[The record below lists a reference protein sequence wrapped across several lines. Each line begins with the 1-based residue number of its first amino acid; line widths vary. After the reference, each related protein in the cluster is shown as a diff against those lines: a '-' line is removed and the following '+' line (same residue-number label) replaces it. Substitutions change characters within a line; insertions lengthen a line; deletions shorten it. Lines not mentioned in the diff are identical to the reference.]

1 MVWQG
6 KGSENDHDPTH
17 RAQAMTLAS
26 ARVSISTRRKL
37 TSILLAVTIFALLA
51 GLTSFAT
58 RGSVVYA
65 IIDSILVG
73 TGVGL
78 FEQFYVPSLRGR
90 WLRGMHPLL
99 SISIYTAVVALLFVV
114 AVHLSHLLTGQLD
127 TLSRAYRRLPF
138 ALPLVIAFS
147 VIGIVVMRTVHFI
160 GIETLFHLMIG
171 TYHRPVIEEKVLLFL
186 DINDSTGLSE
196 RLGAVQIKSLVGK
209 FLFDISKPITN
220 YGGEIYLYKG
230 DGLIALW
237 NWNEAI
243 RENRILRAIDA
254 VFASVARERPEYQR
268 QCGFMPRFRI
278 GVHGGD
284 VVVSEQGDTKR
295 AIGVYGSTINIS
307 ARMEEAAKAH
317 GVSCVI
323 SGDVAQALSNGNGG
337 LSPLGHE
344 RIRGISADIPIF
356 EYRVE
361 GDVAAG
367 LSDDVLGPELH
378 RRFWR
383 QAVG

>member
-1 MVWQG
+1 M
-6 KGSENDHDPTH
+6 K
-17 RAQAMTLAS
+17 LAS
-26 ARVSISTRRKL
+26 AHVSISTRRKL
-37 TSILLAVTIFALLA
+37 TSILLAVIIFALLA

-73 TGVGL
+73 IGVGL
-78 FEQFYVPSLRGR
+78 FEQFYVQNLRGR
-90 WLRGMHPLL
+90 WLRSMHPLL

-127 TLSRAYRRLPF
+127 TLSKAYRRLPF

-209 FLFDISKPITN
+209 FLFDISKPITD

-237 NWNEAI
+237 NWNDAI
-243 RENRILRAIDA
+243 RGNRILRAIDA
-254 VFASVARERPEYQR
+254 VFASVGRERSEFQR
-268 QCGFMPRFRI
+268 QFGVVPRFRI
-278 GVHGGD
+278 GVHGGE

-295 AIGVYGSTINIS
+295 AIGVYGSTINIA

-317 GVSCVI
+317 DVACVL
-323 SGDVAQALSNGNGG
+323 SGDVVEALSNGEQQ
-337 LSPLGHE
+337 LLPLGHE
-344 RIRGISADIPIF
+344 QVKGISVEIPIF
-356 EYRVE
+356 QYRVDDGRTLE
-361 GDVAAG
+361 QPARAG
-367 LSDDVLGPELH
+367 SPLRAEIPV
-378 RRFWR
+378 
-383 QAVG
+383 

>member
-1 MVWQG
+1 MPAG
-6 KGSENDHDPTH
+6 RPFSPISLISP
-17 RAQAMTLAS
+17 MILS
-26 ARVSISTRRKL
+26 FARVSISTRRKL
-37 TSILLAVTIFALLA
+37 TSILLAVTTFAFLA

-58 RGSVVYA
+58 RGSVLYA

-78 FEQFYVPSLRGR
+78 FEEFYVQSLRGR
-90 WLRGMHPLL
+90 WLRSMHPLL
-99 SISIYTAVVALLFVV
+99 SISIYTAVVVVLFGV
-114 AVHLSHLLTGQLD
+114 AVHLSHLLTGQWD
-127 TLSRAYRRLPF
+127 TLPRAYRRLPF

-186 DINDSTGLSE
+186 DINNSTGLSE

-209 FLFDISKPITN
+209 FLFDISKPITD

-243 RENRILRAIDA
+243 RGNRILRAIDA
-254 VFASVARERPEYQR
+254 VFASVARERPVYQR
-268 QCGFMPRFRI
+268 QFGVVPRFRI
-278 GVHGGD
+278 GVHGGE

-295 AIGVYGSTINIS
+295 AIGVYGSTINIA
-307 ARMEEAAKAH
+307 ARMEEAAKVH
-317 GVSCVI
+317 NVSCVV
-323 SGDVAQALSNGNGG
+323 SGDVAEALCERDGR
-337 LSPLGHE
+337 LLPIGHE
-344 RIRGISADIPIF
+344 KVRGIFAEIPIF
-356 EYRVE
+356 QYR
-361 GDVAAG
+361 AAG
-367 LSDDVLGPELH
+367 AAA
-378 RRFWR
+378 R
-383 QAVG
+383 